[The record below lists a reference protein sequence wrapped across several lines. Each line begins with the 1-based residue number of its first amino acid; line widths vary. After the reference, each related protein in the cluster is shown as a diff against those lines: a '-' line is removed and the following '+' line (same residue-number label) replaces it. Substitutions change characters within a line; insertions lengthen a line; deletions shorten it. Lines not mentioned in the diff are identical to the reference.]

1 MNFSKILLENRPN
14 NLDFPPLKKIADC
27 DIFDKFQHVTSELEK
42 NMIANIPLKYAK
54 KQLTQDREDKY
65 VNLFTELHKSL
76 SPNYI
81 LETVENIKNRSEK
94 KANLR
99 FAFKCATV
107 YKKKDSGFK
116 RSSGY
121 DFKKIVKQVNLPV
134 NNNVSYVGFSNKE
147 FKQIIKSSSKN
158 SFSNIKESDNNN
170 DNLIELEYTK
180 TTNPKKDSKNLKG
193 NLFSNSNV
201 ANIDLLND
209 DIIENN
215 EDYKYTRT
223 SGTGTFGDQNSIS
236 LTNKFLLKT

>member
-1 MNFSKILLENRPN
+1 VIFSKTLLENKPN

-65 VNLFTELHKSL
+65 VNLFTEIHNSL
-76 SPNYI
+76 SNNYI
-81 LETVENIKNRSEK
+81 GKIDQNIKNRSEK

-99 FAFKCATV
+99 FAFKCVTV
-107 YKKKDSGFK
+107 YRKKDSGYK

-121 DFKKIVKQVNLPV
+121 DFKKIVKQGNFPIN

-147 FKQIIKSSSKN
+147 FKQIIKSSDSAKN
-158 SFSNIKESDNNN
+158 SFTNKKQRDDNN

-180 TTNPKKDSKNLKG
+180 TTNPKKDSINLKG
-193 NLFSNSNV
+193 NFSSNSNV

-209 DIIENN
+209 IIENN
-215 EDYKYTRT
+215 DDYRYTRT
-223 SGTGTFGDQNSIS
+223 SGTGSFPDQNSI
-236 LTNKFLLKT
+236 FLF

>member
-1 MNFSKILLENRPN
+1 MIFSKTLLENKPN

-65 VNLFTELHKSL
+65 VNLFTEIHNSL
-76 SPNYI
+76 SNNYI
-81 LETVENIKNRSEK
+81 GKIDQNIKNRSEK

-99 FAFKCATV
+99 FAFKCVTV
-107 YKKKDSGFK
+107 YRKKDSGYK

-121 DFKKIVKQVNLPV
+121 DFKKIVKQGNFPIN

-147 FKQIIKSSSKN
+147 FKQIIKSSDSAKN
-158 SFSNIKESDNNN
+158 SFTNKKQRDDNN

-180 TTNPKKDSKNLKG
+180 TTNPKKDSINLKG
-193 NLFSNSNV
+193 NFSSNSNV

-209 DIIENN
+209 IIENN
-215 EDYKYTRT
+215 DDYRYTRT
-223 SGTGTFGDQNSIS
+223 SGTGSFPDQNSI
-236 LTNKFLLKT
+236 FLF